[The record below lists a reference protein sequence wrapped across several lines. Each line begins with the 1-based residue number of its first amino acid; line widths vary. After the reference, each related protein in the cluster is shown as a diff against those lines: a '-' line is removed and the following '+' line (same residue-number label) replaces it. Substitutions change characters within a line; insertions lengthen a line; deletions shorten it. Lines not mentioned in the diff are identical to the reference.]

1 VNGEPIENTETSNF
15 AATYSPLEIVDSTI
29 PKYNIKES

>member
-1 VNGEPIENTETSNF
+1 VNGKHIKRTETSNF
-15 AATYSPLEIVDSTI
+15 AGTNSPLEIVDSTI